1 MLQYRPDMSL
11 MLAEIAEQPAALERT
26 IAAERAKISKLGS
39 LLKTR
44 DIDLIVLVARGSSDN
59 AALFGRYLLEITTG
73 IPVSLSA
80 PSVHTVYN
88 ADLRLDH
95 ALVVGL
101 SQSGEGED
109 INRVLENARASGAY
123 TIGITNEPGSSMT
136 RIVDETLLPHGGK
149 ERSVAA
155 TKTCTA
161 QMLLLYM
168 LATELAE
175 ASVPFS
181 YEAIPEF
188 VAGALEQEPAIRELV
203 QRYAFMENCGV
214 VGRGLAYANAYE
226 LALKLMETCY
236 VVAERFSSA
245 DFLHGPL
252 AMVERH
258 FPVILFAPPGVMLPE
273 VKSLIERLRELH
285 ADTLAIT
292 SDLDAARM
300 CTRAIVMSR
309 EIDEF
314 LAPIPYIVP
323 GQLFAALLAEAKG
336 LNPDAPRSPSKV
348 TRRLRDDYE
357 HGTEGS
363 GAQSR
368 LRSGPRT
375 NSVADPQQD
384 PPLRPLP
391 SLSRRPR

>member
-1 MLQYRPDMSL
+1 

-26 IAAERAKISKLGS
+26 IAAERGKITKLANT
-39 LLKTR
+39 LKSR

-59 AALFGRYLLEITTG
+59 AALFGRYLLEITSG

-80 PSVHTVYN
+80 PSVHTIYG
-88 ADLRLDH
+88 ARLKLDH
-95 ALVVGL
+95 ALVVGV

-109 INRVLENARASGAY
+109 INRVLENARQGGAY
-123 TIGITNEPGSSMT
+123 TVGITNEPNSTMT
-136 RIVDETLLPHGGK
+136 RLVDEALLTHGGR

-155 TKTCTA
+155 TKTFTG
-161 QMLLLYM
+161 QMLLFYM
-168 LATELAE
+168 LAAEL
-175 ASVPFS
+175 SSSLSPRSSF
-181 YEAIPEF
+181 EAIPEF
-188 VAGALEQEPAIRELV
+188 VARALEQKPAILELV
-203 QRYAFMENCGV
+203 QRYVFMENCVV

-258 FPVILFAPPGVMLPE
+258 FPVILFAPPGVMLPG
-273 VKSLIERLRELH
+273 VKNLIERLRELK

-292 SDLDAARM
+292 SDLDAAALCSRSIIM
-300 CTRAIVMSR
+300 PR

-336 LNPDAPRSPSKV
+336 LDPDAPRSLSKV
-348 TRRLRDDYE
+348 TRTL
-357 HGTEGS
+357 
-363 GAQSR
+363 
-368 LRSGPRT
+368 
-375 NSVADPQQD
+375 
-384 PPLRPLP
+384 
-391 SLSRRPR
+391 